1 MDIGWIF
8 KFKIIFY
15 LQPIKPVRFTILL
28 DQPFNTAWVSHD
40 ASSGEENPPCICP
53 FTHGVEKSL
62 YQLWHSGKKRSVIQH
77 FPNYYVEQKQTHR
90 YVEGRR
96 RAEPKTINWV
106 VNVISVSA
114 LRLFTTGNVSTLK
127 LSRTEIH
134 PTSQHYWDYS
144 PRSRR
149 AAGAFTKH
157 AAVPGLHN

>member
-1 MDIGWIF
+1 M
-8 KFKIIFY
+8 K
-15 LQPIKPVRFTILL
+15 ILL
-28 DQPFNTAWVSHD
+28 NFQIKNHLLSTANQTCKIYNIIRSAFQHSLGFPWCLM
-40 ASSGEENPPCICP
+40 GGRNPPCICP